1 MDEKVFNAGRR
12 AGLLLGV
19 ILALIM
25 FVIAVSAIANSD
37 SFYIK
42 AEDTLSLTEAM
53 DLKNVDQYIT
63 VYHAVGDM
71 TRGRGFADK
80 NVYAADGSVQ
90 KAFNAPEAERMKTI
104 NTAMIVIRVGLVVL
118 LLLAGWLV
126 AHTVLKYHRECLLP
140 TGFFAVT
147 GAILCGAALV
157 ISLILVNGEWGWQ
170 LLTACGGRIS
180 LLVSPAFAKMFAKD
194 LMKIYLFIMLIPL
207 VVGVILI
214 NLSTKRVG
222 DVSDDYLYQ

>member
-25 FVIAVSAIANSD
+25 YVIAVSAIANSD
-37 SFYIK
+37 SFFIK

-53 DLKNVDQYIT
+53 KLKNVDQYIT
-63 VYHAVGDM
+63 VYHTVGDV
-71 TRGRGFADK
+71 TRGRGFEDK
-80 NVYAADGSVQ
+80 SIFAADGSVQ
-90 KAFNAPEAERMKTI
+90 KAFVPEEAARLKTL
-104 NTAMIVIRVGLVVL
+104 NTAMILIRVGLVVL
-118 LLLAGWLV
+118 LLLTGWLL
-126 AHTVLKYHRECLLP
+126 AHTVLVYHRECLLP

-147 GAILCGAALV
+147 GAIICGAAL
-157 ISLILVNGEWGWQ
+157 IIAMLLVDGEWGWQ
-170 LLTACGGRIS
+170 LLTSCGGRIS
-180 LLVSPAFAKMFAKD
+180 LMVSPAFAKMFTKD
-194 LMKIYLFIMLIPL
+194 LFKIYAFIMLIPL
-207 VVGVILI
+207 VIGIILI